1 MPTRLTPQTI
11 TNVSA
16 EVINSILNSGSIDYR
31 TYIPQ
36 ETEPN
41 AESIREVGRII
52 MDSPNLRNNFVTDL
66 INRVIKMYVSSK
78 SYESPT
84 ERLKKGMLD
93 LGETIEDVF
102 VNMAEAE
109 LYDPDVAETD
119 VWKQRMPDIKAAFYV
134 INYQI
139 KYPVTIRNEQLR
151 AAFTTQDGIYDLI
164 ERIYQQLYTAD
175 AYDDFNMVKYMV
187 AYQLV
192 NGNIK
197 AVACTAPTSPDNV
210 RAAVTT
216 IKATS
221 NKMTFHKA
229 DYTIAGVAN
238 HALHSEQTLLMSSD
252 FDAAVDVEV
261 LAAAFNMDKA
271 QFMGKRLLIDSFGAI
286 DKRRLAAVAPY
297 LCTNIVYETADNG
310 IQRVVSADL
319 KYISDAQLSALDAV
333 PAVLIDDN
341 FVQEYDR
348 LLTMEDIRNPS
359 GLYTNAF
366 YHVWRTY
373 ATSPFAPAAM
383 FDTTGSPAV
392 TGITVTPSNGSV
404 VPGTSLQMQA
414 AVASTGFVD
423 HSVRWSINGNSSTD
437 TYIDAAGNL
446 HVGADESSPF
456 ITVTATSLYNSSVSG
471 TVTVLIGLGNFSITY
486 AGTSP
491 VSGYSAANA
500 GETVD
505 TTRNIGSTTSASGFT
520 ITVKQ
525 GTTNIPYTTTVT
537 GSGSNHVLHVS
548 FIMPRGNVTVTVS

>member
-1 MPTRLTPQTI
+1 MPTRLAPQTI

-36 ETEPN
+36 ETQPN

-66 INRVIKMYVSSK
+66 INRVIKVYVSSK

-93 LGETIEDVF
+93 LGETIEDIF

-119 VWKQRMPDIKAAFYV
+119 VWKQRIPDIKAAFYV

-151 AAFTTQDGIYDLI
+151 AAFTTQDGVYDLI

-175 AYDDFNMVKYMV
+175 AYDDFNMVKYML

-197 AVACTAPTSPDNV
+197 AVPCTAPSSPDNV

-216 IKATS
+216 IKSTS

-238 HALHSEQTLLMSSD
+238 HALHSEQTLLISAH

-261 LAAAFNMDKA
+261 LAAAFNMSKA
-271 QFMGKRLLIDSFGAI
+271 EFMGKRLLVDSFGAI

-297 LCTNIVYETADNG
+297 LCENIVYETAANG

-319 KYISDAQLSALDAV
+319 KYITDDQLAALDAV

-373 ATSPFAPAAM
+373 ATSPFAPAAV
-383 FDTTGSPAV
+383 FDTTASAGISSVTVTPAAAAAV
-392 TGITVTPSNGSV
+392 TGNIVPFTATV
-404 VPGTSLQMQA
+404 A
-414 AVASTGFVD
+414 ATGFVD
-423 HSVRWSINGNSSTD
+423 TSVTWSVTGANKAGT
-437 TYIDAAGNL
+437 TIDAAGNL
-446 HVGADESSPF
+446 HIAADETATAL
-456 ITVTATSLYNSSVSG
+456 TVTATSNADATKSDSA
-471 TVTVLIGLGNFSITY
+471 TVTVYDNLPVYEGSVVIGG
-486 AGTSP
+486 
-491 VSGYSAANA
+491 
-500 GETVD
+500 
-505 TTRNIGSTTSASGFT
+505 
-520 ITVKQ
+520 
-525 GTTNIPYTTTVT
+525 
-537 GSGSNHVLHVS
+537 
-548 FIMPRGNVTVTVS
+548 

>member
-1 MPTRLTPQTI
+1 MPTRLAPQTI

-36 ETEPN
+36 ETQPN

-66 INRVIKMYVSSK
+66 INRVIKVYVSSK

-93 LGETIEDVF
+93 LGETIEDIF

-109 LYDPDVAETD
+109 LYEPDAAETD
-119 VWKQRMPDIKAAFYV
+119 VWMQRIPDIKAAFYV

-139 KYPVTIRNEQLR
+139 KYPVTIRNEQLA
-151 AAFTTQDGIYDLI
+151 AAFTTQDGVYDLI

-175 AYDDFNMVKYMV
+175 AYDDFNMVKYML

-197 AVACTAPTSPDNV
+197 AVPCTAPSSPDNV

-238 HALHSEQTLLMSSD
+238 HALHSEQTLLISSD

-261 LAAAFNMDKA
+261 LAAAFNMSKA
-271 QFMGKRLLIDSFGAI
+271 EFMGKRLLVDSFGAI

-297 LCTNIVYETADNG
+297 LCDNIVYETLPNG
-310 IQRVVSADL
+310 LQRVVSADL
-319 KYISDAQLSALDAV
+319 KYITDDQLAALDAV

-373 ATSPFAPAAM
+373 ATSPFAPAAV
-383 FDTTGSPAV
+383 FDTTAGTPAV
-392 TGITVTPSNGSV
+392 TSITLSPTAASGVTGGAVSFV
-404 VPGTSLQMQA
+404 ATVA
-414 AVASTGFVD
+414 ATGFISRAVTW
-423 HSVRWSINGNSSTD
+423 SVTGANSENTV
-437 TYIDAAGNL
+437 IDASGSL
-446 HVGADESSPF
+446 HIGADETATSL
-456 ITVTATSLYNSSVSG
+456 TVTAT
-471 TVTVLIGLGNFSITY
+471 
-486 AGTSP
+486 
-491 VSGYSAANA
+491 ANA
-500 GETVD
+500 TPAV
-505 TTRNIGSTTSASGFT
+505 TASASV
-520 ITVKQ
+520 IVADNLTVYNGEVEQ
-525 GTTNIPYTTTVT
+525 Q
-537 GSGSNHVLHVS
+537 
-548 FIMPRGNVTVTVS
+548 